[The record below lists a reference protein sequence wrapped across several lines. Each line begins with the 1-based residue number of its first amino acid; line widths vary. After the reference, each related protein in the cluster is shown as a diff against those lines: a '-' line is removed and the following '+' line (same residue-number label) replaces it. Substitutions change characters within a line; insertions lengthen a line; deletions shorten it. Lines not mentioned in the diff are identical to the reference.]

1 MKRETRIKRKTSET
15 DIKIEFNMDGSGIS
29 RISTPV
35 PFLDHLLDSF
45 TRHGNF
51 DMDLKAVGDIE
62 VDSHHLIEDIG
73 ICLGKA
79 IADCLK
85 DKKGIKRFG
94 SIVLPMDEAEVS
106 VSLDIGG
113 RAYLRYDVEIE
124 SEIIGGMNTTQ
135 AGDFFRSLV
144 DNSSINLHIKK
155 NAGLDSHHITEAVFK
170 AFGVALHDASRVSG
184 AKSVPSTK
192 GSI

>member
-1 MKRETRIKRKTSET
+1 MKRKTKVERKTSET
-15 DIKIEFNMDGSGIS
+15 DIKLGFTLDGSGVSSIE
-29 RISTPV
+29 TPV
-35 PFLDHLLDSF
+35 PFLGHLLDSF

-51 DMDLKAVGDIE
+51 DLDLKATGDIE

-79 IADCLK
+79 IAGCLK

-94 SIVLPMDEAEVS
+94 SVMLPMDEAEVS

-113 RAYLRYDVEIE
+113 RAYLRYDIDIE
-124 SEIIGGMNTTQ
+124 SAVIGGMNTSQ
-135 AGDFFRSLV
+135 ARDFFRSLV
-144 DNSSINLHIKK
+144 DNSAINLHIRKIV
-155 NAGLDSHHITEAVFK
+155 GLDPHHILEAVFK
-170 AFGVALHDASRVSG
+170 AFGIALKDAVGISG
-184 AKSVPSTK
+184 TGSIPSTK